1 MSSDVAAIEEAE
13 VVEAPVEPEA
23 PKTADERIAELETA
37 MKQTVTVCN
46 NLIQFCNTI
55 ERWRRMEFLTD
66 EEIKKRQEAEAEAA
80 KVAET
85 TDTPAE

>member
-1 MSSDVAAIEEAE
+1 MSKDVAEAE
-13 VVEAPVEPEA
+13 VVEAQVEPEA
-23 PKTADERIAELETA
+23 PKTTEERIAELEAA
-37 MKQTVTVCN
+37 MKQTVIVCN

-80 KVAET
+80 KLAEK
-85 TDTPAE
+85 TDAPAE